1 MLADICIA
9 NRFTFYFVFIL
20 FSFLNYLC
28 PPSRCKAGT
37 SWSAKNS
44 DFDQRLII
52 DLGLVKN
59 VTHIALQG
67 RPHSNEYVT
76 EYTISYG
83 ITDLEFADYKEP
95 GGNIKVSNTKRPTRL
110 KSLSNPIIDHVCVA
124 CVGDGGGG
132 FGNGPGYE
140 LTKNS
145 CKNLQIFINI

>member
-1 MLADICIA
+1 M
-9 NRFTFYFVFIL
+9 
-20 FSFLNYLC
+20 
-28 PPSRCKAGT
+28 PPTQCEAGT

-95 GGNIKVSNTKRPTRL
+95 GGNIKVSNTEQPTRL
-110 KSLSNPIIDHVCVA
+110 KSLSNPIIVHVCVCVA
-124 CVGDGGGG
+124 CAGDGGG

-140 LTKNS
+140 LTKTAAKTSRFSLTFNVLFALILS
-145 CKNLQIFINI
+145 IYFCLLCSFFFIH

>member
-1 MLADICIA
+1 L
-9 NRFTFYFVFIL
+9 RT
-20 FSFLNYLC
+20 
-28 PPSRCKAGT
+28 PAGT

-52 DLGLVKN
+52 DLGVVRN

-95 GGNIKVSNTKRPTRL
+95 GGNVKVNNRSQIQLRMCVSSEL
-110 KSLSNPIIDHVCVA
+110 GWKSF
-124 CVGDGGGG
+124 GGGLMHG
-132 FGNGPGYE
+132 KKLVLLFFQRAKTNVGG
-140 LTKNS
+140 
-145 CKNLQIFINI
+145 

>member
-1 MLADICIA
+1 L
-9 NRFTFYFVFIL
+9 RT
-20 FSFLNYLC
+20 
-28 PPSRCKAGT
+28 PAGT

-52 DLGLVKN
+52 DLGVVRN

-95 GGNIKVSNTKRPTRL
+95 GGNVKVNNRSQIQL
-110 KSLSNPIIDHVCVA
+110 QMCVSSEL
-124 CVGDGGGG
+124 GGNSFGGGLMHG
-132 FGNGPGYE
+132 KKLVLLFFLRAKTNVGGWGYYSSAKADYHYINP
-140 LTKNS
+140 LTL
-145 CKNLQIFINI
+145 CLLLCLVFFNIMI